1 MKIAYVFK
9 TSMASTFQLATM
21 ILPQLEKNSHVVDVA
36 GMFFFDDNL
45 FCLKKGDPIGER
57 IAKIANEKKMLLM
70 VCDACA
76 VRRGFAD
83 GTLEQCGSGDVKAKG
98 LVDGVVAGCFPQL
111 YTALG
116 SNPPDQVITL

>member
-57 IAKIANEKKMLLM
+57 LAKIANEKKMLLM

-83 GTLEQCGSGDVKAKG
+83 GTLEQCGRGDVKAKG

>member
-57 IAKIANEKKMLLM
+57 LAKIANEKKMLLM

-83 GTLEQCGSGDVKAKG
+83 GTLEQCWSGDVKSKG

-111 YTALG
+111 YEALSG
-116 SNPPDQVITL
+116 NMPDQVITL

>member
-21 ILPQLEKNSHVVDVA
+21 ILPKLEKNSHVVDVA

-57 IAKIANEKKMLLM
+57 LAKIANEKKMLLM

>member
-57 IAKIANEKKMLLM
+57 LAKIANEKKMLLM

-116 SNPPDQVITL
+116 SNPPDQVITI

>member
-9 TSMASTFQLATM
+9 TSMASIYQLATM
-21 ILPQLEKNSHVVDVA
+21 ILPQLENDTHGVEVA

-45 FCLKKGDPIGER
+45 FCLKENDPVGER
-57 IAKIANEKKMLLM
+57 LAKIAREKNILLM
-70 VCDACA
+70 VCDQCA
-76 VRRGFAD
+76 VRRGLAE
-83 GTLEQCGSGDVKAKG
+83 GTLEQRGSGDVVAKG
-98 LVDGVVAGCFPQL
+98 LVDGVSAGCFPQL

>member
-57 IAKIANEKKMLLM
+57 LAKIANEKKMLLM
-70 VCDACA
+70 VCGACA

>member
-57 IAKIANEKKMLLM
+57 LAKIANEKKMLLM

-98 LVDGVVAGCFPQL
+98 LFDCVVAGCFPQL

>member
-9 TSMASTFQLATM
+9 TSMASTIQLSTM
-21 ILPQLEKNSHVVDVA
+21 ILPQLENNTHVVDVI

-45 FCLKKGDPIGER
+45 FCLKKNDPVGER
-57 IAKIANEKKMLLM
+57 LSKIASEKNMLLM
-70 VCDACA
+70 VCDQCA
-76 VRRGFAD
+76 VRRGFAE
-83 GTLEQCGSGDVKAKG
+83 GTLEQCSSGEVSAKG

>member
-21 ILPQLEKNSHVVDVA
+21 ILPQMEKNSHVVDVA

-57 IAKIANEKKMLLM
+57 LAKIANEKKMLLM

>member
-9 TSMASTFQLATM
+9 TSMSSTFQLATM

-57 IAKIANEKKMLLM
+57 LAKIANEKKMLLM

>member
-57 IAKIANEKKMLLM
+57 LAKIANEKKMLLM

-116 SNPPDQVITL
+116 STPPDQVITL